1 MIGLRNI
8 TRIAAGNDFLL
19 ALNDAAE
26 VQRLGV
32 FTYDADVGEIDWF
45 HTHPWNE
52 LWPHNRPHSTRPR
65 IASIHATPMSAFGI
79 DRKGILWSWGDHRSN
94 KLGHAESR
102 ESRFPQKVRGL
113 TDFKVKTVVGS
124 PRLTL
129 VVTVDGAAYIWG
141 SLEDAFPQAAKWDLP
156 AGIET
161 EENEAERRTIIT
173 KPVRLPFGNVTSAAV
188 GDEHMVIV
196 VDEDKVYSWGS
207 NRAGQCGLGWSRSSL
222 SIPYEMRIKNLEPRE
237 VKWVAAAGTWTF
249 FGVPVEGAGRGITNS
264 VLPKRSTEDMDVT

>member
-1 MIGLRNI
+1 
-8 TRIAAGNDFLL
+8 
-19 ALNDAAE
+19 
-26 VQRLGV
+26 
-32 FTYDADVGEIDWF
+32 
-45 HTHPWNE
+45 
-52 LWPHNRPHSTRPR
+52 
-65 IASIHATPMSAFGI
+65 
-79 DRKGILWSWGDHRSN
+79 
-94 KLGHAESR
+94 
-102 ESRFPQKVRGL
+102 
-113 TDFKVKTVVGS
+113 
-124 PRLTL
+124 
-129 VVTVDGAAYIWG
+129 VTVDGAAYIWG